1 MKQKWKEQYKE
12 SIKQRWF
19 FGKINKIDEPIA
31 KLTKRKKEDQ
41 KKKKRILYRE
51 NKDKHSH
58 DNMGN
63 NKSQ

>member
-1 MKQKWKEQYKE
+1 MNNKKNQWNKEVVLYKI
-12 SIKQRWF
+12 SKTD
-19 FGKINKIDEPIA
+19 KPIA